1 MMESLKTESGR
12 QRSED
17 RDRKT
22 EIGRRRSEDG
32 IGNLKAEKTNN
43 RKDEK

>member
-1 MMESLKTESGR
+1 MMESLKA
-12 QRSED
+12 
-17 RDRKT
+17 
-22 EIGRRRSEDG
+22 EIGRQRSEDG